1 MKNATIVISMVLFTA
16 LAGCAEKNVVYSG
29 FLRDY
34 SQLKPDPEVGGA
46 LRYLNPRKSLKEYN
60 RFQIDPIA
68 VQFSRGATGAAIDPA
83 KLNNLTVYFRNELV
97 KALTKNYRVVNRP
110 GPRVLRIRAAITDV
124 DESEPLLNIHPAMK
138 LSGMG
143 LGGASMEAEAVDSVT
158 GERIGAIK
166 ETRSGNRMSITAG
179 LSRLGHAKQVIRYWV
194 SRFMKNLDKA
204 HGVDGKG

>member
-1 MKNATIVISMVLFTA
+1 MKKATIVISMILFTT
-16 LAGCAEKNVVYSG
+16 LAGCAEKNVEYSG

-34 SQLKPDPEVGGA
+34 SQLKPDPEVDGA

-68 VQFSRGATGAAIDPA
+68 VQFSRGAKGTAIDPA
-83 KLNNLTVYFRNELV
+83 KLQNLTLYFRKELA
-97 KALTKNYRVVNRP
+97 KALNKNYRVVNRP

-124 DESEPLLNIHPAMK
+124 DESDPLLNIHPAMK
-138 LSGMG
+138 LTGMG
-143 LGGASMEAEAVDSVT
+143 LGGASMEAEGVDSVT

-179 LSRLGHAKQVIRYWV
+179 LSRLGHAKQVIRYWI

-204 HGVDGKG
+204 HGIKR

>member
-1 MKNATIVISMVLFTA
+1 MKKATIVISMVIFAA

-29 FLRDY
+29 FLKNY
-34 SQLKPDPEVGGA
+34 AQLKPDPEVGGA

-68 VQFSRGATGAAIDPA
+68 VQFSRGAKGTAIDPA
-83 KLNNLTVYFRNELV
+83 KLQNLTLYFRNELT
-97 KALTKNYRVVNRP
+97 KALNKNYRVVNRP

-124 DESEPLLNIHPAMK
+124 DESDPLLNIHPAMK
-138 LSGMG
+138 LSGIG
-143 LGGASMEAEAVDSVT
+143 LGGASMEAEALDSVT

-166 ETRSGNRMSITAG
+166 ETRSGSRMSMTAG

-204 HGVDGKG
+204 HGIRR